1 MHLCQQE
8 KAHSTFAFA
17 CFQVQALLQKQTE
30 DLKQR
35 VHQPTSWKK
44 KKIVLIKTTELKD
57 GSNKLG
63 HSPCRWYVSRLCNW
77 LHVRMVKLDKDN
89 VLTRNIRTIK
99 SSSNEGML

>member
-1 MHLCQQE
+1 ME
-8 KAHSTFAFA
+8 
-17 CFQVQALLQKQTE
+17 
-30 DLKQR
+30 
-35 VHQPTSWKK
+35 K